1 MSSTRQHF
9 QNFSGGRFPLRKQ
22 KSISDTTAVNKS
34 NESKRL
40 LHRQSSVDSK
50 SSGYVFWSLS

>member
-9 QNFSGGRFPLRKQ
+9 QNVSGGRFPLRKQ
-22 KSISDTTAVNKS
+22 KSISDTIKAVNKS
-34 NESKRL
+34 NESKR

-50 SSGYVFWSLS
+50 SSE